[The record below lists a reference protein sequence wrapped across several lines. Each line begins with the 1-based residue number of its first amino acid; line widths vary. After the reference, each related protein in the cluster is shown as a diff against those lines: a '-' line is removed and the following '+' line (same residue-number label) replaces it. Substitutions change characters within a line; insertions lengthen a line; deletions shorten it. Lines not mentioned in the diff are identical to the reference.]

1 MQLRKKIQISKYLIG
16 TLINYS
22 AGLYFLKVENYILIT
37 ALFFGFVCNQ
47 IFLGLGLTNMF
58 SDKPNKRGA
67 LYFVLKFVV
76 LAIVMIVAMNKIP
89 GNIALITGFYIF
101 QLIILVLSIK
111 RNTK

>member
-1 MQLRKKIQISKYLIG
+1 
-16 TLINYS
+16 
-22 AGLYFLKVENYILIT
+22 
-37 ALFFGFVCNQ
+37 
-47 IFLGLGLTNMF
+47 MF
-58 SDKPNKRGA
+58 SDKPNKRSA

-76 LAIVMIVAMNKIP
+76 LAIVMIVAMNKMP